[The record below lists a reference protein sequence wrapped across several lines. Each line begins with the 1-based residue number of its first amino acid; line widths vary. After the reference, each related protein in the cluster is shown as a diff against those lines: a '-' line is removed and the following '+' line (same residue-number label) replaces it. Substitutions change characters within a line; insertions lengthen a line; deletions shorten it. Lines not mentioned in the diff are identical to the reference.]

1 MMLQELVEK
10 VVLLREAIKSK
21 NKGNITN
28 NDNGLLSEQL
38 G

>member
-21 NKGNITN
+21 NKENITN